1 MAGRGGYD
9 RGLSS
14 AMSLVLRHGD
24 RGKPM
29 AVRADGL
36 AHLDDLSHALDATPD
51 AIMLVV
57 QQSIKNV
64 KRRRSLSFRARG
76 APGDWRLDPR
86 RARPLNADDP
96 GPASAN
102 EPGRVP

>member
-9 RGLSS
+9 RGISS

-57 QQSIKNV
+57 HQ
-64 KRRRSLSFRARG
+64 A
-76 APGDWRLDPR
+76 
-86 RARPLNADDP
+86 
-96 GPASAN
+96 
-102 EPGRVP
+102 